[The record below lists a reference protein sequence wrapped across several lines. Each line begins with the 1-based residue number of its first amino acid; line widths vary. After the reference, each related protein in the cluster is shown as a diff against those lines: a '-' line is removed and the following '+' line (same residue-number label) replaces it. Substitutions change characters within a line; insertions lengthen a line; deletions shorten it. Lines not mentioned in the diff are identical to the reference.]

1 MIYMP
6 PEMLEKKPYD
16 FSADVWS
23 CAIVLLEMISGTG
36 KLVFEGLTAEA
47 ILDDIKKKVEK
58 VVP

>member
-1 MIYMP
+1 MP

-47 ILDDIKKKVEK
+47 ILNDIKQKVEK